1 VQITLILVGKTASK
15 HINAAFEEYVKRLTH
30 YVPFSIDI
38 IPSSKNIKDHN
49 QQKNLE
55 AKEILKRIKKEDF
68 VVLLDER
75 GKSFSSV
82 GFAKYLEKLQLQSR
96 KKVIFVVGGAFGVT
110 DEIFARANMIM
121 ALSKMTFSHQMVRL
135 FFIEQ
140 LYRAYTIINKESYH
154 H

>member
-1 VQITLILVGKTASK
+1 MQITLILVGKTTSK
-15 HINAAFEEYVKRLTH
+15 PISAAFEEYVKRLQH
-30 YVPFSIDI
+30 YVSFSVDV
-38 IPSSKNIKDHN
+38 IPATKNIKDHN
-49 QQKNLE
+49 LQKELE
-55 AKEILKRIKKEDF
+55 KKEILKRIKKEDF

-75 GKSFSSV
+75 GKSLSSV
-82 GFAKYLEKLQLQSR
+82 EFAKYIEQLQLQSR
-96 KKVIFVVGGAFGVT
+96 KKVIFVVGGAFGVS
-110 DEIFARANMIM
+110 DEIFTRANMTM